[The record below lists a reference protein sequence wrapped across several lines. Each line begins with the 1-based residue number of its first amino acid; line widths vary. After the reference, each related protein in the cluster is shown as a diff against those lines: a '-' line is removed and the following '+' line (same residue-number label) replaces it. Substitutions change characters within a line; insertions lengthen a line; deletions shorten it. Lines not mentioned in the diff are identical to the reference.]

1 MCNNNSNNYN
11 KDVQT
16 HMYTRCN
23 GKIFFEKGIKVFQ
36 NHMNQRQSKY

>member
-16 HMYTRCN
+16 HMYTRCK
-23 GKIFFEKGIKVFQ
+23 GKKCNVLPDD
-36 NHMNQRQSKY
+36 Y